1 MSVIPA
7 VNGREGVEKFL
18 RSGIGDISA
27 VLMDIRMPVMD
38 GYEASKAIRTAGRP
52 DSRRI
57 PIIALSADAY
67 NDDIIKVHECG
78 MTSHLPNRSIPDAF
92 TDTAERHS
100 ES

>member
-1 MSVIPA
+1 
-7 VNGREGVEKFL
+7 
-18 RSGIGDISA
+18 
-27 VLMDIRMPVMD
+27 MPVMD

-78 MTSHLPNRSIPDAF
+78 MTSHLSKPVDPGRLLQTLQKDIVK
-92 TDTAERHS
+92 AEQ
-100 ES
+100 EGADIG